1 VHRTDPFICDRD
13 VRDAQDR
20 RAKMSG
26 DKQERIKQ
34 RAYEIWEM
42 AGRPHGAHEVHWLQA
57 TSEIEAEDTMPA
69 EKPKRAKAPSAP
81 KSAPPT
87 TSASLATP
95 PAAAPRVGAAKAP
108 AKPKTKA

>member
-1 VHRTDPFICDRD
+1 
-13 VRDAQDR
+13 
-20 RAKMSG
+20 MSG

-57 TSEIEAEDTMPA
+57 TSEIEAEDMMPA

-81 KSAPPT
+81 KGAAPKTSAPM
-87 TSASLATP
+87 TP
-95 PAAAPRVGAAKAP
+95 PPPAGPKAAAAKAP

>member
-1 VHRTDPFICDRD
+1 
-13 VRDAQDR
+13 
-20 RAKMSG
+20 MSG

-57 TSEIEAEDTMPA
+57 TSEIEAEDAMPA

-81 KSAPPT
+81 KSSTPK
-87 TSASLATP
+87 TSA
-95 PAAAPRVGAAKAP
+95 PAAGPKAVAAKAP